1 MKLVV
6 KGSTCFLDESQSI
19 PVLLSQSMRNILIT
33 IRVVRVWIVTGYFFL
48 KKQALVKVIGILN
61 IQDIF

>member
-1 MKLVV
+1 ML
-6 KGSTCFLDESQSI
+6 LDESQSI

-48 KKQALVKVIGILN
+48 KKQALIGLVKVIGILN